1 MRVLPDS
8 LPFRLTAI
16 VCTALLIPVDPAAFG
31 QGAPAQEAP
40 LAAEALD
47 SLVAPIALYPDP
59 IVAQVLAAATY
70 PLEIVDANRWLK
82 MNSGLQGEALVKA
95 AAQQDWEPCV
105 QALVLFPSVVDQ
117 MDANLKWTTALGNAF
132 LAQQADVM
140 LAIQRQRERAYA
152 AGNLQSNAQQNV
164 QVEQVQGSK
173 VIVIQPANP
182 EVIYVPA
189 YNPVV
194 VFGAAPA
201 YYPYPAFMYPP
212 SPTGAVVAAG
222 AISFGVGIAVGAALG
237 GWHGGAWGWGC
248 AWGPRPALYV
258 NNTFINRY
266 GFRAPAYVGRSGTG
280 AWTHNPY
287 YRGAVPYSNPAV
299 AKRYGSG
306 RVVAT
311 PYGGGAGFR
320 TPNGAAGAVT
330 GPNRGAAGVTTPR
343 GNVGAVNGP
352 NEAAARVRTPSG
364 TPGGTANP
372 RGGANRS
379 AMPGGS
385 GRSVPP
391 GTLTNPKPSAF
402 GGGGANRAQQNSSRG
417 NSSMGGNRAGGG
429 RKR

>member
-1 MRVLPDS
+1 VRVLPDS
-8 LPFRLTAI
+8 MPFRITAI
-16 VCTALLIPVDPAAFG
+16 ICTAMLIPVDPAAFG
-31 QGAPAQEAP
+31 QGTPNPQAPAAPAQEAP
-40 LAAEALD
+40 LAVEALD

-82 MNSGLQGEALVKA
+82 TNRGLQGEALVKA

-105 QALVLFPSVVDQ
+105 QALVLFPSVLDQ
-117 MDANLKWTTALGNAF
+117 MDTNLKWTTALGNAF

-182 EVIYVPA
+182 EMIYVPA

-201 YYPYPAFMYPP
+201 YYPYPALMYPP
-212 SPTGAVVAAG
+212 PPTGAIVAAG
-222 AISFGVGIAVGAALG
+222 AISFGVGIAVGVALG
-237 GWHGGAWGWGC
+237 GWHAGGWGWGC

-299 AKRYGSG
+299 AKRYGNG
-306 RVVAT
+306 RAVA
-311 PYGGGAGFR
+311 PRYGGAVGVR

-330 GPNRGAAGVTTPR
+330 GPNGGAA
-343 GNVGAVNGP
+343 
-352 NEAAARVRTPSG
+352 VRTPQGSTVRPPSG
-364 TPGGTANP
+364 APGGTVNP

-379 AMPGGS
+379 AMPGGL
-385 GRSVPP
+385 GRGVPP
-391 GTLTNPKPSAF
+391 GTLTNPKPNAF
-402 GGGGANRAQQNSSRG
+402 SGGGAKRAQQNSSRG